1 MGRFFLRILLIV
13 LCLGV
18 LGLIWIFGGRQVA
31 LLLDRFG
38 TAEVERIRVTELS
51 YEPGGNFRFGTM
63 LLGITGS
70 DNRPM
75 ELRIEPDAH
84 NKLFLTLSGKSF
96 PLGDLLPA
104 APDSVAAL
112 AIRPDKG
119 DAVSITVRRSLLSW
133 PTPFD
138 FNFMTGHAP
147 SWKRHRYHQLVW
159 TKLSGA
165 TLELLWRHEQYFYP
179 NDGWTEGNMTHE
191 GSTGL
196 IRGAIKP

>member
-1 MGRFFLRILLIV
+1 MRRIILRTLLV
-13 LCLGV
+13 VTCLGAF
-18 LGLIWIFGGRQVA
+18 GLVWIFGGRQMA

-38 TAEVERIRVTELS
+38 TAELERIPVTEFS
-51 YEPGGNFRFGTM
+51 YEQGGNFRFGTM
-63 LLGITGS
+63 RLGITGS

-75 ELRIEPDAH
+75 ELSIAPDAKK
-84 NKLFLTLSGKSF
+84 KLFLSISGKFF
-96 PLGDLLPA
+96 PVGDLLPLA
-104 APDSVAAL
+104 QDTVAAFTL
-112 AIRPDKG
+112 RPDKE
-119 DAVSITVRRSLLSW
+119 DEVSVTVRRSFLSW
-133 PTPFD
+133 PTPLD

-159 TKLSGA
+159 KKQTGA

-179 NDGWTEGNMTHE
+179 NDGWTDGNMTHE